1 VFFLLV
7 LGLAI
12 GNIRKCEKKHC
23 VNPIKCPSFL
33 DKFKRWKEMK
43 ESGKTGAA
51 HELMKKMIGMVC
63 DRRALKVCCLEDTIN
78 TGSLMAIG
86 GWNGKRL
93 STAQVLNTTCDYPL
107 PEGRFGHISVTT
119 ADGKTLVCGGWTPSG
134 HTASCLQFHLQ
145 SKTWERHSSMRSKN
159 RHNAV
164 AIVKPNGVYVLG
176 GTEDARNSSEFLAT
190 GSTVWTQGPDIPGPG
205 VEDACGVKLSNT
217 EFVILGG
224 YTGYGHGY
232 TQVLHYSETKDVWT
246 EWHKLN
252 ESVFGQSCLRLKDK
266 ILMAGGI
273 ISNSFTGRTF
283 IYDIKT
289 RSAREV
295 ASLQYPRVGADMV
308 LYGGKPLILGGRDG
322 TGKAGNGY
330 RSDGETWNM
339 DTETW
344 EEADLSFNIAKSR
357 YSFVTTT
364 EEIKCD

>member
-1 VFFLLV
+1 
-7 LGLAI
+7 
-12 GNIRKCEKKHC
+12 
-23 VNPIKCPSFL
+23 
-33 DKFKRWKEMK
+33 
-43 ESGKTGAA
+43 
-51 HELMKKMIGMVC
+51 MKKMIGMVC

-93 STAQVLNTTCDYPL
+93 STAQVLNTPCDYPL

-134 HTASCLQFHLQ
+134 HTASCLQFNYQ
-145 SKTWERHSSMRSKN
+145 SKTWERHSSMSKK
-159 RHNAV
+159 RHNAI
-164 AIVKPNGVYVLG
+164 AIVQPHGVYVLG
-176 GTEDARNSSEFLAT
+176 GDEDARNNSEFLAT
-190 GSTVWTQGPDIPGPG
+190 GSTEWSQGPDIPGPG
-205 VEDACGVKLSNT
+205 VEQSCGVALSDT

-232 TQVLHYSETKDVWT
+232 AQVLHYSATKDVWT
-246 EWHKLN
+246 EWPELS
-252 ESVFGQSCLRLKDK
+252 EGVFGQSCLRLEDK

-289 RSAREV
+289 GSTREV
-295 ASLQYPRVGADMV
+295 ASLRYPRKGADLV

-344 EEADLSFNIAKSR
+344 EEADLSLNIARSS

-364 EEIKCD
+364 KEIKCD